1 MIKINLITNEKLFSV
16 NAADEF
22 NKNIF
27 ADNYINENF
36 DCTIEEIQK
45 EYVPK
50 IRCDVF
56 ISYCH
61 DDEEYAKALAS
72 HLNDRGYTTFIDC
85 LFWKSIDSALK
96 KYDNKYCK
104 NSAGNYDYDMRN
116 KSTASFHMILT
127 DSIIETVRNS
137 KIFIMINTLNYMKE
151 GRTVSPWIY
160 LENKIANE
168 QKNPIKINDS
178 FTESITYPVKT
189 NGFIETRTYAD
200 ILNILKEYKW

>member
-1 MIKINLITNEKLFSV
+1 MKEGWLCPKCGTV
-16 NAADEF
+16 NAPWVE
-22 NKNIF
+22 KC
-27 ADNYINENF
+27 
-36 DCTIEEIQK
+36 DCVQRDTI
-45 EYVPK
+45 PK
-50 IRCDVF
+50 ISNN
-56 ISYCH
+56 ISHRHVWLCT
-61 DDEEYAKALAS
+61 S
-72 HLNDRGYTTFIDC
+72 
-85 LFWKSIDSALK
+85 
-96 KYDNKYCK
+96 K

-168 QKNPIKINDS
+168 QKNPIKIKDS

-189 NGFIETRTYAD
+189 NSFIEARTYAD